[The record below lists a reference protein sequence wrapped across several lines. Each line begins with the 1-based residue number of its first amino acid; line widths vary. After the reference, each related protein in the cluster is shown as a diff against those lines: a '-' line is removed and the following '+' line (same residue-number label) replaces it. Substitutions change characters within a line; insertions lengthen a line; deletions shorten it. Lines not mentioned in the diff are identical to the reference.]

1 MTQVGIN
8 KIRKHSRPCS
18 ADIFVRFPSKHAALN
33 HHEER
38 ERRSPRRARSLAVST
53 ISGWEPGQ
61 AAGHAADPNPT
72 RRILLRLPACLVL
85 RPFFSSST
93 ERRRR
98 DLGSPS
104 LGRPFVL
111 GAEQRGLCPFLKQR
125 GNQQSST
132 FAIGHP
138 ETKGW
143 NSWLNQPTTVG
154 LQLCKFFSAS
164 IQPKRKGEEKENRI
178 ASRRISPSHEDA
190 TSDSP
195 RLRVTARHGSNPRS
209 HLFLK
214 YNQIQFPFFE

>member
-1 MTQVGIN
+1 MFRGYFRSFPVQTRRTEPPRGEGEEV
-8 KIRKHSRPCS
+8 SAPCS
-18 ADIFVRFPSKHAALN
+18 Q
-33 HHEER
+33 
-38 ERRSPRRARSLAVST
+38 PRRLHDLRVGT
-53 ISGWEPGQ
+53 G
-61 AAGHAADPNPT
+61 AGHAADPNPT

-178 ASRRISPSHEDA
+178 ASHRISPSHEDA

-195 RLRVTARHGSNPRS
+195 RLRVTGSPHGTGATPEAT
-209 HLFLK
+209 
-214 YNQIQFPFFE
+214 FF

>member
-1 MTQVGIN
+1 MLAASPSPRSPGHRVGI
-8 KIRKHSRPCS
+8 
-18 ADIFVRFPSKHAALN
+18 
-33 HHEER
+33 
-38 ERRSPRRARSLAVST
+38 
-53 ISGWEPGQ
+53 G
-61 AAGHAADPNPT
+61 AGHAADPNPT

-111 GAEQRGLCPFLKQR
+111 GAEQRALPVSQATQEPAVQHIRKRTPRNEGM
-125 GNQQSST
+125 
-132 FAIGHP
+132 
-138 ETKGW
+138 EW

>member
-1 MTQVGIN
+1 MAQVGIN

-98 DLGSPS
+98 RRDLGSPS

-111 GAEQRGLCPFLKQR
+111 GAEQRALPVSQATQEPAVQHIRKRTPRNEGMELMIESTNHRRLAALQVLQR
-125 GNQQSST
+125 MN
-132 FAIGHP
+132 
-138 ETKGW
+138 
-143 NSWLNQPTTVG
+143 PTQTERG
-154 LQLCKFFSAS
+154 R
-164 IQPKRKGEEKENRI
+164 KRK
-178 ASRRISPSHEDA
+178 
-190 TSDSP
+190 
-195 RLRVTARHGSNPRS
+195 
-209 HLFLK
+209 
-214 YNQIQFPFFE
+214 

>member
-1 MTQVGIN
+1 MAQVGIN

-111 GAEQRGLCPFLKQR
+111 GAEQRALPVSQATQEPAVQHIRNRTPRNEGMELMVE
-125 GNQQSST
+125 ST
-132 FAIGHP
+132 NHRRLAA
-138 ETKGW
+138 
-143 NSWLNQPTTVG
+143 
-154 LQLCKFFSAS
+154 LQAH
-164 IQPKRKGEEKENRI
+164 Q
-178 ASRRISPSHEDA
+178 
-190 TSDSP
+190 
-195 RLRVTARHGSNPRS
+195 SNPNG
-209 HLFLK
+209 K
-214 YNQIQFPFFE
+214 GKKKKIG